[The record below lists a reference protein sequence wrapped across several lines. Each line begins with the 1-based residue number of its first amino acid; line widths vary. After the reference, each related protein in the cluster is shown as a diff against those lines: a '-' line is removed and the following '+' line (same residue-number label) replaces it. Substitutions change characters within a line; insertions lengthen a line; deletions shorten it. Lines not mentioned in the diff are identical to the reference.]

1 MGYPLKISEFT
12 RLQLE
17 ITNFCNASC
26 PSCER
31 ATTQKQL
38 NDYHLDL
45 TDLQKWLDFGSLKS
59 LQKVHLCGNIDEPTL
74 HPDLIDIV
82 KWIPVTT
89 WVATNGGAREDK
101 FWTELGKLDCMVV
114 FGIDGLSDTN
124 HLYRRNVNWKK
135 LERNFR
141 TFIDAGGTA
150 AWQFIVFEHNNH
162 QIEEARALSLH
173 EGFSHFFTVETTRNN
188 PLPAPPFER
197 TVTELNCKACG
208 SPELWK
214 SLYIDVQ
221 GRLWPCCWMGTHEK
235 QVYEIMDESY
245 LGNSLH
251 YNTMEDILNDMFSDL
266 PLSKFD
272 VCNSHCR
279 DNITDDFQWTN
290 S

>member
-45 TDLQKWLDFGSLKS
+45 TDLQKWLDFDSLKS

-141 TFIDAGGTA
+141 TFKIYLCRKIRKRTIRYDEIYRGKKKKRNDE
-150 AWQFIVFEHNNH
+150 WKLKF
-162 QIEEARALSLH
+162 LS
-173 EGFSHFFTVETTRNN
+173 
-188 PLPAPPFER
+188 
-197 TVTELNCKACG
+197 
-208 SPELWK
+208 W
-214 SLYIDVQ
+214 
-221 GRLWPCCWMGTHEK
+221 
-235 QVYEIMDESY
+235 
-245 LGNSLH
+245 
-251 YNTMEDILNDMFSDL
+251 
-266 PLSKFD
+266 
-272 VCNSHCR
+272 
-279 DNITDDFQWTN
+279 
-290 S
+290 